1 MLVSD
6 HKSYP
11 YHWYRDCRK
20 IERRRGGGP
29 VYSFGNKSHLLVKW
43 QFLNLQICMSGV
55 NATQDSRSMA
65 MIGIQHSPLYSYL
78 WTVIGY
84 VSALPCRRD
93 MYVYKKE
100 AVAAKILRPET
111 RRGVEDTLSR
121 FCHFG
126 EGKRLP
132 GFVNGKEKKKEKVEP
147 CGRWLRLMLEFRTS
161 RFKRGTWILVV

>member
-1 MLVSD
+1 
-6 HKSYP
+6 
-11 YHWYRDCRK
+11 
-20 IERRRGGGP
+20 
-29 VYSFGNKSHLLVKW
+29 
-43 QFLNLQICMSGV
+43 
-55 NATQDSRSMA
+55 
-65 MIGIQHSPLYSYL
+65 
-78 WTVIGY
+78 
-84 VSALPCRRD
+84 

-132 GFVNGKEKKKEKVEP
+132 GFVNGKGKKKEKVEP
-147 CGRWLRLMLEFRTS
+147 CGRCLRLMLEFRTS